1 MSALK
6 FKYPQRQLF
15 LAIPLTAYND
25 LFKGDLQLLLWK
37 ITSSNY
43 WSMT

>member
-6 FKYPQRQLF
+6 FKDPQRQLF

-25 LFKGDLQLLLWK
+25 FFKREFTIAVVEDY
-37 ITSSNY
+37 SSNY
-43 WSMT
+43 